1 MSNQTMNEV
10 SLGCGCAACHSAA
23 NSTQSEYGEN
33 NSYNGTVER
42 DEASATDLQQGS
54 AWGTTNLN
62 YKFLTSV
69 PTYYTSGDK
78 ERSGFEA
85 FNSQMQDATI
95 RILDHLETFTNLDFS
110 ETSNANQNNT
120 LTFAQTTH
128 TSGVGAYAYYPTSH
142 LKGGDVWTNNRYS
155 NTQDPTEGN
164 YAFYTLMHEL
174 GHALGLQ
181 HSFEVYSGDEAT
193 SQYSVMAYDWSYG
206 FSETFQLYDIAAL
219 QDLYGA
225 NTAHNAGDDIYVLKT
240 DAKYTIWDAG
250 GIDTFDASHVNTN
263 VILDLTEGAFS
274 SVGLSENIAIAY
286 GATIENATGG
296 SGGDV
301 LAGNDAD
308 NILMGNAGDDTF
320 YESLGDDTFDG
331 GAGSDKAIFTYDL
344 SDYLVQ
350 IINSVTISLQY
361 IPSNAITTLIDI
373 ENFVFD
379 AVSYTFNELD
389 ILFGKEEVM
398 GTLWEDFINGS
409 WNPENILG
417 LDGDDKIHA
426 GAGNDNVSGDGG
438 NDRIYGNSGDDYIY
452 GDNGNDVLL
461 GNDGNDNIF
470 GGAGNDILNG
480 GIGDDILDGGAGDN
494 KLYGGAGDDIAVFEY
509 DLSDYTIQI
518 KNSVTVSLQYTL
530 DNTITTSMDIENFVF
545 NNVNYTFD
553 QLEQFY
559 NQANNLTNQRIGGN
573 AGDDNISG
581 GGGNDV
587 IIGNQGDDNLVGG
600 AGDDVLNG
608 GVGNDVLNGGS
619 GKNKLYGGSGDDIFM
634 IDGSADG
641 GSTIMDFK
649 IGEDRIDIS
658 DLLSDYNPTT
668 DDIND
673 FVSIVEL
680 WSGNL
685 NLAIDADGQGNAQS
699 PEIAARVIGFE
710 GLTVQNL
717 DDAGAFII

>member
-1 MSNQTMNEV
+1 MSDQTMNEV
-10 SLGCGCAACHSAA
+10 SLGCGCDACASAA
-23 NSTQSEYGEN
+23 DSTSSNNTMQYSEDLSSSTIYSHSFFDNNTASDSNANNLQSGSEWSQQNLTYSFLNFVPSYYASNQSAQSSTNSFISFTNTMEAATRDVLDMVASYTNLTFQEVSHTGSQVGTITLGRSDMGSTTAGRAYFPTTNPVGGDVWMRRFFNDSEYGE
-33 NSYNGTVER
+33 GE
-42 DEASATDLQQGS
+42 SAL
-54 AWGTTNLN
+54 
-62 YKFLTSV
+62 K
-69 PTYYTSGDK
+69 
-78 ERSGFEA
+78 
-85 FNSQMQDATI
+85 
-95 RILDHLETFTNLDFS
+95 
-110 ETSNANQNNT
+110 T
-120 LTFAQTTH
+120 LI
-128 TSGVGAYAYYPTSH
+128 
-142 LKGGDVWTNNRYS
+142 
-155 NTQDPTEGN
+155 
-164 YAFYTLMHEL
+164 HEI
-174 GHALGLQ
+174 GHAMGLQ
-181 HSFEVYSGDEAT
+181 HSFSSGLSGAED
-193 SQYSVMAYDWSYG
+193 SYQYTVMAYSNTNPWSGDYP
-206 FSETFQLYDIAAL
+206 STFMMYDISAL
-219 QDLYGA
+219 QNLYGV
-225 NTAHNAGDDIYVLKT
+225 NTSYNAGDTVYNLESGKIWTL
-240 DAKYTIWDAG
+240 WDAG
-250 GIDTFDASHVNTN
+250 GNDTLNGASLSDNL
-263 VILDLTEGAFS
+263 VINLNEATFS
-274 SVGLSENIAIAY
+274 SVGLTQNMGIAF
-286 GATIENATGG
+286 GVTIENANGG
-296 SGGDV
+296 SG
-301 LAGNDAD
+301 
-308 NILMGNAGDDTF
+308 
-320 YESLGDDTFDG
+320 
-331 GAGSDKAIFTYDL
+331 
-344 SDYLVQ
+344 
-350 IINSVTISLQY
+350 
-361 IPSNAITTLIDI
+361 
-373 ENFVFD
+373 
-379 AVSYTFNELD
+379 
-389 ILFGKEEVM
+389 
-398 GTLWEDFINGS
+398 
-409 WNPENILG
+409 
-417 LDGDDKIHA
+417 HA

-438 NDRIYGNSGDDYIY
+438 NDRLYGNSGDDYIY

-470 GGAGNDILNG
+470 GGTGNDILNG